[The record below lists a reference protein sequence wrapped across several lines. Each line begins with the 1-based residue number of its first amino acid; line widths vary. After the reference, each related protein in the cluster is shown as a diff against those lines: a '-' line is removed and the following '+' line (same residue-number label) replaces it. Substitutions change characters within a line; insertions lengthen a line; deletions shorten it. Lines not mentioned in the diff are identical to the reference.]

1 MTWKLALEETR
12 KRTEHK
18 KQKETTREG
27 DKEGE
32 RGRYRM
38 GKVYKYSGST
48 LKLFTV
54 PTEHIYTVFCT
65 CILRVFG

>member
-1 MTWKLALEETR
+1 MTWKLECQRQER
-12 KRTEHK
+12 GQNIK

-38 GKVYKYSGST
+38 GK
-48 LKLFTV
+48 
-54 PTEHIYTVFCT
+54 
-65 CILRVFG
+65 